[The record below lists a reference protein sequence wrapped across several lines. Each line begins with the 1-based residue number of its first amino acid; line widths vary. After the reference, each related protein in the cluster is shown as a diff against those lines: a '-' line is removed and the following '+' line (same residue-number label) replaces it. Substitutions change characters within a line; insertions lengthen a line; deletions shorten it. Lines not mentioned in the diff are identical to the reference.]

1 MLALLSNANHNCGGT
16 YEAFSE
22 PGAIH
27 PREVLHV
34 LQRGRA
40 PAPRVAAPTV
50 ATVDIDPHIRV
61 RVLHALANALHRHP
75 IEGNAVQV

>member
-1 MLALLSNANHNCGGT
+1 MQTTVRGGT

-40 PAPRVAAPTV
+40 SAPRVAAPAV
-50 ATVDIDPHIRV
+50 AAVNVDADIRV
-61 RVLHALANALHRHP
+61 RMLHALANALHRHP
-75 IEGNAVQV
+75 IEGDAVQV